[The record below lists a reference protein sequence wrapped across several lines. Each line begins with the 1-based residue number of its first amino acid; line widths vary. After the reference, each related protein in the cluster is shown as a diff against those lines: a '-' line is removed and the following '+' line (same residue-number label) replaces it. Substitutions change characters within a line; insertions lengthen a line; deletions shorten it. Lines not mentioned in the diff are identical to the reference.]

1 MEHISIDLN
10 TILSGTLEK
19 DLIDNE
25 AICPVCQGAGVVKAN
40 NIYGLIGDTSEVA
53 KKERFPYKHQS
64 LALCPNCYNGVI
76 KLCEFCGKQIKKGYI
91 DKCDCPQY
99 RAKQEEEKRIKYQE
113 TIDQAKEIDWSS
125 ATDFVYDEKSHRF
138 FNDECEFSEYYW
150 DLYQEDDC
158 DCKNFDEYFDKV
170 IPHVLW
176 NCSEENMHIDAD
188 TIVEQACEDLH
199 EDAYDNVS
207 DIIELQN
214 YLDKWC
220 SKQSGTTTYYPCYKE
235 YIKVKRDWF

>member
-1 MEHISIDLN
+1 MKHISIDLN

-25 AICPVCQGAGVVKAN
+25 AICPICQGIGVVKEN
-40 NIYGLIGDTSEVA
+40 NRYGLIEDTSEVA

-64 LALCPNCYNGVI
+64 LVPCPNCYNGVI
-76 KLCEFCGKQIKKGYI
+76 KLCEFCGKPFNRHMN
-91 DKCDCPQY
+91 KCDCSQY
-99 RAKQEEEKRIKYQE
+99 REKEEKEKKIKYQD
-113 TIDQAKEIDWSS
+113 TINKAKEIDWSS
-125 ATDFVYDEKSHRF
+125 ATYFVYDEESNRF
-138 FNDECEFSEYYW
+138 FNDECEFEDYYW
-150 DLYQEDDC
+150 DLYQEGNHDY
-158 DCKNFDEYFDKV
+158 KNFDEYFDKKV
-170 IPHVLW
+170 PHVLW
-176 NCSEENMHIDAD
+176 NCSEKNMHIDAD

>member
-25 AICPVCQGAGVVKAN
+25 AICPVCQGTGVVKAN
-40 NIYGLIGDTSEVA
+40 NIYGLIGDTSEIA
-53 KKERFPYKHQS
+53 KKEMFPYKHQS

-113 TIDQAKEIDWSS
+113 TIDKAKEINWIS
-125 ATDFVYDEKSHRF
+125 ASDFVYDEKSHKF
-138 FNDECEFSEYYW
+138 FIDVDEFAEYYW

-158 DCKNFDEYFDKV
+158 DCKNFDEYFDQV

-176 NCSEENMHIDAD
+176 NCSEEDLHIDAD
-188 TIVEQACEDLH
+188 TIVSQACEDLH
-199 EDAYDNVS
+199 EDAYNNVT